1 MNKKNNRELG
11 YKELL
16 KYIVVFVILVILCK
30 IVFTAYRYYDMGVI
44 SLREL
49 YVYST
54 FGLLTVI
61 LLSFITFG
69 VGKTILMILIVII
82 IVLSVIAWLA

>member
-1 MNKKNNRELG
+1 MSRSENINNK
-11 YKELL
+11 LL
-16 KYIVVFVILVILCK
+16 KYIVVFVILVTLCK
-30 IVFTAYRYYDMGVI
+30 IVFATYRYYDMGI
-44 SLREL
+44 MSLHKL
-49 YVYST
+49 YIYST

>member
-1 MNKKNNRELG
+1 MNKKHDCESG

-54 FGLLTVI
+54 FGLLMVI

-69 VGKTILMILIVII
+69 VGKTILMVLIVII
-82 IVLSVIAWLA
+82 IVLALLVM

>member
-1 MNKKNNRELG
+1 MSRSENINNK
-11 YKELL
+11 LL
-16 KYIVVFVILVILCK
+16 KYIVVFVILVTLYK
-30 IVFTAYRYYDMGVI
+30 IIFTAYRYYDMGII
-44 SLREL
+44 SLHRL
-49 YVYST
+49 YIYST

>member
-1 MNKKNNRELG
+1 MSRSENINNK
-11 YKELL
+11 LL
-16 KYIVVFVILVILCK
+16 KYIAVFVILVTLYK
-30 IVFTAYRYYDMGVI
+30 IIFTAYRYYDMGVI

-54 FGLLTVI
+54 FGLLMVI

-69 VGKTILMILIVII
+69 VGKTILMVLIVII
-82 IVLSVIAWLA
+82 IVLALLVM